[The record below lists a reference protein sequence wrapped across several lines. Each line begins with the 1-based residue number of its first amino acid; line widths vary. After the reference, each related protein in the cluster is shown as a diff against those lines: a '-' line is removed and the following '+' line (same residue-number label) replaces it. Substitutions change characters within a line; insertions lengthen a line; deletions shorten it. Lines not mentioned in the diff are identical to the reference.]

1 MTRQLTPINMLMFSN
16 LLLYCLRFVSETRT
30 QEENFVGLEGLH
42 NMVSVLLLFKRNTK
56 EDVMKQH

>member
-1 MTRQLTPINMLMFSN
+1 MFSN